1 MMNEEDFKKKCSSGK
16 GTLEEAGEKL
26 VCKIDDT
33 QIEFDK
39 KEGKTRLVKENMSDE
54 DINRALE

>member
-1 MMNEEDFKKKCSSGK
+1 MMNEDEFRKRCSEK

-39 KEGKTRLVKENMSDE
+39 KEGKTRLVKENVSEE
-54 DINRALE
+54 DIARALE